1 MTSMASISADQNTQ
15 PTPQLLSVG
24 EKDRKR
30 LLEVYV
36 KRSLSL
42 NDGSQCPLRQ
52 EHRTRKWVPIT
63 ERKTR
68 HRKHSSDTSLNL
80 TSQASF
86 SDEDIRY
93 ETFPEPQLDKKE
105 RSSEKKS
112 KKWSFKGNLRLND
125 GSNASQK
132 SNSKPKKKFLLLD
145 KGKEE
150 GGQNIDS
157 LSSKTSADTAG
168 NRHSNVQ
175 ENLETST
182 MEKKDKEGKKTKK
195 PTIWKSFLS
204 WFSRGNVEKE
214 QNLQR
219 TEEQL
224 PLSHPSTP
232 QISCLPL
239 ADALSKGDINLR
251 RSKSTKKKSFH
262 RRSLKWR
269 RSGDMSTEKSAVEI
283 VEPTNSYYEKMSE
296 ELEKIVHEV
305 KDSPADDNANQ
316 ITDQNGGN
324 VSQEEVTRKII
335 ELIKQQGDIIDI
347 KLKENSTVTTYLNG
361 ITYRSFRQMADQYVQ
376 SEVPNKKT
384 QPPVVAPELVKFAF
398 TLDFT
403 ARVANLHRQST
414 GQIMGFGN
422 QYLQDHFTH
431 MSESHPHLSDIK
443 AEDQKTQN
451 FDQEYISL

>member
-1 MTSMASISADQNTQ
+1 MASISTDQNTQ

-52 EHRTRKWVPIT
+52 EQRSHKWVAIT

-68 HRKHSSDTSLNL
+68 DRRHSSDTSLNL
-80 TSQASF
+80 TSQASI
-86 SDEDIRY
+86 SDENIRY
-93 ETFPEPQLDKKE
+93 EPVAEPPMDKKE
-105 RSSEKKS
+105 TSSEKKS
-112 KKWSFKGNLRLND
+112 KKWRVKGSLRRDD

-150 GGQNIDS
+150 GGQSTDA
-157 LSSKTSADTAG
+157 LSPQTSTVTAG
-168 NRHSNVQ
+168 NMHSNVQ

-182 MEKKDKEGKKTKK
+182 MERKDKEGKKTKK
-195 PTIWKSFLS
+195 PTVWKSFLS
-204 WFSRGNVEKE
+204 WFSKGNSEK
-214 QNLQR
+214 QQDHQR

-239 ADALSKGDINLR
+239 ADALSKNDINLR
-251 RSKSTKKKSFH
+251 RSKSTKKKSLN

-269 RSGDMSTEKSAVEI
+269 RSGDMSTEKCMYLRFSPFMCNFIMLVCIYWRKKSSNKVWFLTAVEI
-283 VEPTNSYYEKMSE
+283 VEPNNSYYEKMSE

-305 KDSPADDNANQ
+305 KDDDNA
-316 ITDQNGGN
+316 
-324 VSQEEVTRKII
+324 
-335 ELIKQQGDIIDI
+335 
-347 KLKENSTVTTYLNG
+347 
-361 ITYRSFRQMADQYVQ
+361 
-376 SEVPNKKT
+376 T
-384 QPPVVAPELVKFAF
+384 Q
-398 TLDFT
+398 
-403 ARVANLHRQST
+403 
-414 GQIMGFGN
+414 
-422 QYLQDHFTH
+422 
-431 MSESHPHLSDIK
+431 
-443 AEDQKTQN
+443 
-451 FDQEYISL
+451 

>member
-1 MTSMASISADQNTQ
+1 MASISNDQNTQ

-42 NDGSQCPLRQ
+42 NDGLQCPLRQ
-52 EHRTRKWVPIT
+52 EQRSRKSVAIK

-68 HRKHSSDTSLNL
+68 DRKHSSDTSLNL
-80 TSQASF
+80 TSQASI

-93 ETFPEPQLDKKE
+93 EPVAEPPVDKKE
-105 RSSEKKS
+105 TSSEKKS
-112 KKWSFKGNLRLND
+112 KKWRVKGSLRRDD

-132 SNSKPKKKFLLLD
+132 SNSKPKKKFLLL
-145 KGKEE
+145 GKEE
-150 GGQNIDS
+150 GTDA
-157 LSSKTSADTAG
+157 LSPQTSTVTAG
-168 NRHSNVQ
+168 NIHSGVQ

-182 MEKKDKEGKKTKK
+182 TERKDKEGKKTKK
-195 PTIWKSFLS
+195 PTVWKSFLS
-204 WFSRGNVEKE
+204 WFSKGNSEKE
-214 QNLQR
+214 QDRQR

-239 ADALSKGDINLR
+239 ADTISKSDINLR
-251 RSKSTKKKSFH
+251 RSKSTKKKSLH

-269 RSGDMSTEKSAVEI
+269 RSGDMSSEKSVKM

-305 KDSPADDNANQ
+305 KDSPGDDNAAQ
-316 ITDQNGGN
+316 ITDQNGVN
-324 VSQEEVTRKII
+324 VSQEEAIRKII
-335 ELIKQQGDIIDI
+335 EIIKQQGDLINI
-347 KLKENSTVTTYLNG
+347 KLKENST
-361 ITYRSFRQMADQYVQ
+361 
-376 SEVPNKKT
+376 SEVPNNKT

-403 ARVANLHRQST
+403 ARVANLHRQTT

-422 QYLQDHFTH
+422 QYLQDRFTH
-431 MSESHPHLSDIK
+431 MSESHPHLFDIK
-443 AEDQKTQN
+443 AEDRKTQN
-451 FDQEYISL
+451 SEQEFISL